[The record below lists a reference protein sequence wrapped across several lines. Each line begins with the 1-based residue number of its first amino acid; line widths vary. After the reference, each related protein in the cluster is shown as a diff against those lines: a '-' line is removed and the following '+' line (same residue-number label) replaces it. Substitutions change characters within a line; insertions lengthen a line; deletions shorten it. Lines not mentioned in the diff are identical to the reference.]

1 MAERILENIIDSHAH
16 YDDRAFDAD
25 RYLLLED
32 MRKRG
37 IKHIVNIGC
46 SVESTMASLGLAE
59 KYDFIH
65 FAAGIH
71 PDAADDTSDGG
82 SFPQRLKAIEAAA
95 AHEKCCAIGEIGLD
109 YHYEDGSPR
118 EKQIYCF
125 EEQLKMAKR
134 LDMPVVIHSRDACA
148 DTMEMLKKYRP
159 RGVVHCFSGSA
170 ETAKKLVQMG
180 MYIGFTGVVTF
191 KNARKAKMAAEAV
204 PVDRLLIETD
214 CPYMAPVPNRGQRN
228 FSGNLIY
235 TAAALAEIKGMTA
248 EDIIMKTAENTE
260 RLFGLK

>member
-25 RYLLLED
+25 RDLLLED

-37 IKHIVNIGC
+37 LKHIVNIGC
-46 SVESTMASLGLAE
+46 SAESTMASLELAE

-71 PDAADDTSDGG
+71 PDWAENTSDGG
-82 SFPQRLKAIEAAA
+82 SFPERLEAIERAA

-109 YHYEDGSPR
+109 YHYEDGPSR
-118 EKQIYCF
+118 ESQLYCF
-125 EEQLKMAKR
+125 EQQLILAKR
-134 LDMPVVIHSRDACA
+134 LNMPVVIHSRDACA

-170 ETAKKLVQMG
+170 ETAKELVQMG

-204 PVDRLLIETD
+204 PIDRLLIETD